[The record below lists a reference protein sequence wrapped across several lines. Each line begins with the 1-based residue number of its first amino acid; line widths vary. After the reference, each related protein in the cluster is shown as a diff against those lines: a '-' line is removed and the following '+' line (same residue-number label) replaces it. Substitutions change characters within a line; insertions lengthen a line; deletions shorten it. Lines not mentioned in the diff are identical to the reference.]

1 MLELFRSIQGTKG
14 LELYSDQ
21 NQRIVELTKLISDLL
36 QSIKA
41 LTRSELEESLGDL
54 MIYLS
59 STLNL
64 NRSEILAIF
73 RSTSS

>member
-21 NQRIVELTKLISDLL
+21 NQRIVELTKLISDL

-73 RSTSS
+73 RSTLS